1 MSEKGATGS
10 AKDHESPF
18 AKRGFLISAGI
29 IVVIAVLAVVYFL
42 LPSTGQPAAVQT
54 TQPEASNAPSSSS
67 STDDGASVC
76 GLAAGDQRLPGLE
89 LTSKWELNGKTA
101 VPTSPTDGPG
111 KRSED
116 GARTCYAQNPT
127 GALYAAANFF
137 SASVEKQGQIM
148 VEDLSAKGPSRDK
161 YLQTPMTFAPG
172 GSDLTIQLAGFK
184 IQSYA
189 KDAATV
195 VLGVKTSNSTN
206 FSLTVPLKWESGDW
220 KVNIDSLGPMSQS
233 SNLSDFTPWA
243 GV

>member
-1 MSEKGATGS
+1 MSDKGATSS

-18 AKRGFLISAGI
+18 TKPWFLVSAGV
-29 IVVIAVLAVVYFL
+29 IVVIVVLAVVYFL
-42 LPSTGQPAAVQT
+42 LPPTGQPAAVQP
-54 TQPEASNAPSSSS
+54 TQPESSSLPSS

-101 VPTSPTDGPG
+101 VPTSLTDGPG

-137 SASVEKQGQIM
+137 SASIEKQGQIM
-148 VEDLSAKGPSRDK
+148 VEDLSAEGPSRDK
-161 YLQTPMTFAPG
+161 YLQNPMTFAPG
-172 GSDLTIQLAGFK
+172 VSDVTIQLAGFK

-195 VLGVKTSNSTN
+195 VLGIKTSDAMN

-220 KVNIDSLGPMSQS
+220 KVNLDNLSRMAQV
-233 SNLSDFTPWA
+233 SNLSDFIPWA